1 MYAHLANELMK
12 THIVDVLFQP
22 NQLKKIVHLGER
34 KRVGKKMERKE
45 EERERGGRRRG
56 RGGRKRKE
64 EEEEEGEGRH
74 QKHHYND
81 CQMFPGTD
89 FP

>member
-34 KRVGKKMERKE
+34 KRVGKKTERKE
-45 EERERGGRRRG
+45 EGEEKGGGGKRE
-56 RGGRKRKE
+56 GRKKKREGRK
-64 EEEEEGEGRH
+64 EEGEGRQ